1 MMRSFLFGLVWSV
14 LFMALA
20 FSGCRQSATEKP
32 SEITAEEAAALIEI
46 EREIQR
52 LQAEKLAA
60 ERKFIP

>member
-32 SEITAEEAAALIEI
+32 SGITAEEAAALIEI